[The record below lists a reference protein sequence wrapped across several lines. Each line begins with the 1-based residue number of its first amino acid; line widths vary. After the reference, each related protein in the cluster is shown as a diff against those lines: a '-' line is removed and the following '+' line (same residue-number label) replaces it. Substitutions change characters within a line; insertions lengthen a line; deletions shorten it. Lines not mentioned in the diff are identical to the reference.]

1 MGGDEAIFGQQ
12 ERRKIEEER
21 NKEDRRE
28 DELSVEVFEAALL
41 M

>member
-28 DELSVEVFEAALL
+28 VIEAALL